1 MMKLFRDSRK
11 QFLTDNKFSKYLI
24 YAIGEIILVV
34 IGILIAVQVNDLNE
48 QKKVARISKTYLNKM
63 ILELETTK
71 TRMEYLAINKTN
83 IYLYG
88 LPSLEKAVIN
98 CDSLL
103 KLSYSGIT
111 KENLPF
117 FVNTQYLSGQSSLN
131 IQQDVFEEA
140 KSNGHLNEL
149 GSDKLI
155 AAIKSYNS
163 RCVRE
168 IGYNQLNNDEL
179 SYAIKKMEDGL
190 GKLLLDYEMDF
201 MNFSIENYKWLLNK
215 NSKEYKDMQIGLN
228 LTKWSQ
234 SVNMNKMM
242 EMYALSDSL
251 INMIKVEL
259 ENTQN

>member
-1 MMKLFRDSRK
+1 MKFFRNSRK

-34 IGILIAVQVNDLNE
+34 IGILIAVQVNDWNE
-48 QKKVARISKTYLNKM
+48 QRKVARISETYLQKM

-71 TRMEYLAINKTN
+71 ARMEYLAINKTN

-88 LPSLEKAVIN
+88 LPSLEKAVVN

-111 KENLPF
+111 KQNLSF
-117 FVNTQYLSGQSSLN
+117 FVNTQYVSGQSSLN

-140 KSNGHLNEL
+140 KSNGYLNVL

-168 IGYNQLNNDEL
+168 VGYNQLNNDEI
-179 SYAIKKMEDGL
+179 SYSINKVEDGF
-190 GKLLLDYEMDF
+190 GKLLLDYEMDSI
-201 MNFSIENYKWLLNK
+201 NFSINNYKWILNPK
-215 NSKEYKDMQIGLN
+215 SKEYKDMQIGIHLAK
-228 LTKWSQ
+228 LSQ

-242 EMYALSDSL
+242 EMYTLSDSL
-251 INMIKVEL
+251 INMINVEL
-259 ENTQN
+259 GNSQN